1 IAPYPSKKP
10 QRNFTDCSTYMGAL
24 MTDNVREQIATKL
37 RMAREAAGLTQAQ
50 VAKMLQVHRPTISEI
65 EAGRRRVPAA
75 ELTKLADI
83 YGVSIEWIT
92 SERTSQSDPT
102 DDRIMLAAR
111 QLSRMNDKDLDRLM
125 TLIRMLRQPTG
136 DKK

>member
-1 IAPYPSKKP
+1 
-10 QRNFTDCSTYMGAL
+10 MGEL

-65 EAGRRRVPAA
+65 EAGRRRVPAD
-75 ELTKLADI
+75 ELTKLVEI

-125 TLIRMLRQPTG
+125 TLIRMLRRPTG